1 MPAPGRY
8 VALLRGINVGGRNK
22 LRMADLRALLEDL
35 GAEDVAT
42 YIQSGNAVFSASAKL
57 AKTVATRLSERLAS
71 DFELHVPVV
80 LRRAD
85 ELRAAL
91 DADPFAAEGA
101 DERHLHVAFLA
112 ERPSAARVRTLE
124 PDRSPPDRFALVG
137 RELFLCCPNGL
148 ARTKLTSQWIDSRL
162 GTTAT
167 VRNRRTVLAILDLA
181 AS

>member
-1 MPAPGRY
+1 MPAPGRH

-57 AKTVATRLSERLAS
+57 AKTAAARLSERLSA
-71 DFELHVPVV
+71 DFGLDVPVV
-80 LRRAD
+80 LRTASD
-85 ELRAAL
+85 LRAVL
-91 DADPFAAEGA
+91 DADPFAAEGV
-101 DERHLHVAFLA
+101 DEKSLHVAFLA
-112 ERPSAARVRTLE
+112 DRPSAARARTLE

-148 ARTKLTSQWIDSRL
+148 ARTKLTSQWMDARL

-167 VRNRRTVLAILDLA
+167 VRNRRTVRAILELA
-181 AS
+181 AR